1 MILFFDTETT
11 GLPKNWKAPVTD
23 LDNWPRLVQLAYLVY
38 DYDENLIHS
47 CNEIIKPI
55 GFTIPMDASK
65 VHGITTDIANQRG
78 SKIEEV
84 FELFSIHLKRAKVIV
99 AHNMAYDEKI
109 IGSELIRLGLEN
121 TLDSKEKICTMI
133 STVDLC
139 KIDGPY
145 GYKWPKLEELHRFL
159 FNYDFDGA
167 HDALADIQATAKCF
181 WELTQK
187 GYFTRINDLIDQSI
201 LNVEKNLTQ
210 QEIEYKVKY
219 YPYRRKGKYSPY
231 IFVDYNRNHVFFKH
245 GKPLDFELAF
255 AFEGELAI
263 VKSHGWY
270 GVINNKGE
278 IIIEPSSTSR
288 IAEKPVI
295 QSNLII
301 ANRYSSNYIDKYFGV
316 LNGMGEIVVPFE
328 FLKIEI
334 DSKGYIKVEGF
345 TNNMGLSEWGY
356 YKGMYDFDGKELLI
370 TIFSDLGFPSEE
382 LCAAKLDNKWGY
394 LNLKGETIIEYQ
406 FTYAGEFIDGIAPVS
421 DSPFFNSGSEFNDGC
436 GFIDRNGNR
445 IIPLEYSMS
454 MDDVPF
460 VRNDGYIQ
468 LVIDGWHN
476 EALFVK
482 NGKRI
487 TPLNAYLLGLPDII
501 KNSDLLPFKVYNDWD
516 GNVNEID
523 RFCGYTNVK
532 GEIIIEEKY
541 KRCDLFSEGL
551 ALVVNLNDEILF
563 IGKTGEVIIETG
575 LITENAGA
583 IHCRGFKNG
592 VTLIE
597 YFGEFYVLQKNGN
610 FILENYRN
618 NVITLTELK
627 NCFIQFEKGD
637 FGYSYGG
644 FNTASNE
651 TENVGIV
658 DQFGNEIIN
667 CKYSSL
673 SIVKFN
679 QYLII
684 ATKGNKYGII
694 DFEDNIIVDF
704 EFDYIDYS
712 KKIALKDNIW
722 YLISNEGFILCDYK
736 FFDLM
741 KIKSPYQYQ
750 IENKFLKKDDFLD
763 LGKLSTNEDGMYFI
777 DQNHEILVLDI
788 NLNPFFDC

>member
-38 DYDENLIHS
+38 DFDGNLIHS
-47 CNEIIKPI
+47 CNEIIKPN
-55 GFTIPMDASK
+55 GFTIPTESSK

-78 SKIEEV
+78 SNIAEV
-84 FELFSIHLKRAKVIV
+84 FELFSIHLRRAKVIV

-109 IGSELIRLGLEN
+109 IGSELIRLGLDN
-121 TLDSKEKICTMI
+121 ILDSKEKICTMI

-159 FNYDFDGA
+159 FNHDFEGA

-187 GYFTRINDLIDQSI
+187 GYFTKINDLIDQSI
-201 LNVEKNLTQ
+201 LNVEMNLTQ
-210 QEIEYKVKY
+210 HEIEDKIKY
-219 YPYRRKGKYSPY
+219 YPYRRKGKCYPY
-231 IFVDYNRNHVFFKH
+231 IFVDSNRNPVFFMH

-255 AFEGELAI
+255 AYEGELAI

-278 IIIEPSSTSR
+278 IIIEPSFNSR

-316 LNGMGEIVVPFE
+316 INSMGEIVVPFE

-334 DSKGYIKVEGF
+334 DSRGYIKVEGF

-356 YKGMYDFDGKELLI
+356 YKGMYNFDGKELLI

-382 LCAAKLDNKWGY
+382 LCAAKLDNRWGY

-445 IIPLEYSMS
+445 LIPLEYSMS
-454 MDDVPF
+454 TDAIPF

-476 EALFVK
+476 EALFSK

-487 TPLNAYLLGLPDII
+487 TPINAYLLRLPDII
-501 KNSDLLPFKVYNDWD
+501 ENSDLLPFKVYNDWYD
-516 GNVNEID
+516 NDNEID
-523 RFCGYTNVK
+523 RFCGYTNIN
-532 GEIIIEEKY
+532 GEIIIEENY

-563 IGKTGEVIIETG
+563 IDKTGEVIFRTG
-575 LITENAGA
+575 VFDENLF
-583 IHCRGFKNG
+583 CDGFKNG
-592 VTLIE
+592 IAILNNHNEDIVITRDGKFLLENFRNHHFLRTEISNYLIHYNRSE
-597 YFGEFYVLQKNGN
+597 IALKKIGMIDLNGN
-610 FILENYRN
+610 ELLPEN
-618 NVITLTELK
+618 
-627 NCFIQFEKGD
+627 
-637 FGYSYGG
+637 
-644 FNTASNE
+644 
-651 TENVGIV
+651 
-658 DQFGNEIIN
+658 
-667 CKYSSL
+667 YSSL
-673 SIVKFN
+673 T
-679 QYLII
+679 LIKLNKYYVI
-684 ATKGNKYGII
+684 ASKNNKYGII
-694 DFEDNIIVDF
+694 DLSNDIIVDF
-704 EFDYIDYS
+704 DFDYIDGD
-712 KKIALKDNIW
+712 KKIAFKNNLW
-722 YLISNEGFILCDYK
+722 FIINNDAEVIYDLK
-736 FFDLM
+736 FFALM
-741 KIKSPYQYQ
+741 ELKSPFNFFY
-750 IENKFLKKDDFLD
+750 DR
-763 LGKLSTNEDGMYFI
+763 KLLTKND
-777 DQNHEILVLDI
+777 
-788 NLNPFFDC
+788 FFDSENFTSMENGTLQIVQGEDILTFDKNLKPYFEF